1 MYKEHCLGQ
10 KQLLSSIPSSTAF
23 YTVLEEKFSHIKF
36 LKQTILGRCDF
47 CLSIPDQKK
56 NITNEV
62 ELEAFKE
69 ACRLHYQLHS
79 TERLLYS
86 DRIQTSQAH
95 PNRLLHLVVDCPSDY
110 NLPHIVPVTK
120 STGMLPKLPVHAV
133 GVINHSQQLRD
144 YSFFLSDYKKNPN
157 LILTILF
164 LHIQNHIEH
173 NGHPPILWLQLDN
186 CFKENKNR
194 WMLAFAFWL
203 IHIKWFQ
210 EVMISMLPPGHTHID
225 IDQMFSTLSIYMNT
239 HSVYSLDDLVEC
251 LDKAYKKDIT
261 KPSGGFITEVYNF
274 MGFFAPFVRDIAGIS
289 KPHVFLI
296 RKQADGSIGMKVKK
310 WHSSAEGWLGD
321 VNNEMGWMNIM
332 IDYPTGR

>member
-1 MYKEHCLGQ
+1 
-10 KQLLSSIPSSTAF
+10 
-23 YTVLEEKFSHIKF
+23 
-36 LKQTILGRCDF
+36 
-47 CLSIPDQKK
+47 
-56 NITNEV
+56 
-62 ELEAFKE
+62 
-69 ACRLHYQLHS
+69 
-79 TERLLYS
+79 
-86 DRIQTSQAH
+86 
-95 PNRLLHLVVDCPSDY
+95 
-110 NLPHIVPVTK
+110 
-120 STGMLPKLPVHAV
+120 
-133 GVINHSQQLRD
+133 
-144 YSFFLSDYKKNPN
+144 
-157 LILTILF
+157 
-164 LHIQNHIEH
+164 
-173 NGHPPILWLQLDN
+173 
-186 CFKENKNR
+186 
-194 WMLAFAFWL
+194 
-203 IHIKWFQ
+203 
-210 EVMISMLPPGHTHID
+210 MLPPGHTHID